1 MNTDNYAVMLLENEV
16 LDMSL
21 KKYASKI
28 VTQIS
33 NLTEDNFLDTEL
45 LAYRL
50 AASVK
55 SIVDLLRQKTNTEIY
70 LSDSSCITEYNSDS
84 VNELT
89 NSKVERKFI
98 IDLCNLIKYRCKG
111 IKSNKEYYEKMKP
124 LSEFLSLPLE
134 KNFNIEKY
142 SYIFFYIF
150 LQLFSLK
157 YIGYSERRYE
167 EYLCD
172 YSIYNRP
179 CMYANTIFVA
189 SGGKSNF
196 VLFSF

>member
-89 NSKVERKFI
+89 NSIVELKFI
-98 IDLCNLIKYRCKG
+98 IDLCNLIKYRC
-111 IKSNKEYYEKMKP
+111 
-124 LSEFLSLPLE
+124 
-134 KNFNIEKY
+134 
-142 SYIFFYIF
+142 
-150 LQLFSLK
+150 
-157 YIGYSERRYE
+157 
-167 EYLCD
+167 
-172 YSIYNRP
+172 
-179 CMYANTIFVA
+179 
-189 SGGKSNF
+189 
-196 VLFSF
+196 